1 MTITSIGIIGAGT
14 MGNGIAQV
22 AASAGYDVVLL
33 DVSDAALEKG
43 LAALS
48 NSLDRL
54 IKKEVM
60 NAEQKSQTLARIKTT
75 THYADLAQVSL
86 VIEAATENQAIKE
99 SILQQVDQVV
109 SKDAIIASNTSSI
122 SITHLGSRNSR
133 PERFIGI
140 HFFNPPPLMA
150 LIEVIMGK
158 QTSPETLKAVLAIAT
173 RMGKE
178 PITVQS
184 SPGFVVNRILLPM
197 INEAFFVLHEGIAS
211 PEDIDTGMKLGCNH
225 PIGPLA
231 LADLIGLDT
240 CLAIMEVYHKEFKDD
255 KYRPSP
261 YLIDLVA
268 KGHLGRKT
276 GRGVYAYDK
285 K

>member
-54 IKKEVM
+54 IKKEVISP
-60 NAEQKSQTLARIKTT
+60 EQKSQTLARIRTT
-75 THYADLAQVSL
+75 TQYTDLAPVSL

-99 SILQQVDQVV
+99 SILQQVDRVV
-109 SKDAIIASNTSSI
+109 SKDTIIASNTSSI

-158 QTSPETLKAVLAIAT
+158 ETSPETLKAVLVMAT
-173 RMGKE
+173 QMGKE

-261 YLIDLVA
+261 LLIDLVA

>member
-109 SKDAIIASNTSSI
+109 SNDTIIASNTSSI
-122 SITHLGSRNSR
+122 SITYLGSRNSR

-158 QTSPETLKAVLAIAT
+158 QTSPETLKAVLAMAT

>member
-158 QTSPETLKAVLAIAT
+158 QTSPETLKAVLAMAT

-197 INEAFFVLHEGIAS
+197 INEAFFVLHERIAS

>member
-33 DVSDAALEKG
+33 DLSDAALEKG
-43 LAALS
+43 LAALN

-54 IKKEVM
+54 IKKEVIS
-60 NAEQKSQTLARIKTT
+60 AEQKSQTLARIKTT
-75 THYADLAQVSL
+75 TQYSELATVSL
-86 VIEAATENQAIKE
+86 VIEAATENQTIKE
-99 SILQQVDQVV
+99 SILQQVDRVV
-109 SKDAIIASNTSSI
+109 GQDTIIASNTSSI
-122 SITHLGSRNSR
+122 SITHLGSLNSR

-158 QTSPETLKAVLAIAT
+158 QTSPETLKAVLAMAA

-240 CLAIMEVYHKEFKDD
+240 CLAIMEVYHQEFKDD

-261 YLIDLVA
+261 LLIDLVA

>member
-43 LAALS
+43 LAALN

-54 IKKEVM
+54 IKKEVIS
-60 NAEQKSQTLARIKTT
+60 AEQKSQTLARIKTT
-75 THYADLAQVSL
+75 TQYSELATVSL
-86 VIEAATENQAIKE
+86 VIEAATENQTIKE
-99 SILQQVDQVV
+99 SILQQVDRVV
-109 SKDAIIASNTSSI
+109 GQDTIIASNTSSI
-122 SITHLGSRNSR
+122 SITHLGSLNSR

-158 QTSPETLKAVLAIAT
+158 QTSPETLKAVLAMAA

-240 CLAIMEVYHKEFKDD
+240 CLAIMEVYHQEFKDD

-261 YLIDLVA
+261 LLIDLVA

>member
-43 LAALS
+43 LAALN

-54 IKKEVM
+54 IKKEVIS
-60 NAEQKSQTLARIKTT
+60 AEQKSQTLARIKTST
-75 THYADLAQVSL
+75 QYTDLASVSL
-86 VIEAATENQAIKE
+86 VIEAATENQSIKE

-109 SKDAIIASNTSSI
+109 SKDTIIASNTSSI
-122 SITHLGSRNSR
+122 SITHLGSLNSR

-158 QTSPETLKAVLAIAT
+158 QTSPETLKAVLEMAT

-240 CLAIMEVYHKEFKDD
+240 CLAIMEVYHQEFKDD
-255 KYRPSP
+255 KYRPSRL
-261 YLIDLVA
+261 LIDLVA

>member
-33 DVSDAALEKG
+33 DVSNAALEKG

-109 SKDAIIASNTSSI
+109 SNDTIIASNTSSI

-158 QTSPETLKAVLAIAT
+158 QTSPETLKAVLAMAT

>member
-109 SKDAIIASNTSSI
+109 SNDTIIASNTSSI

-133 PERFIGI
+133 PERFKIGRA
-140 HFFNPPPLMA
+140 H
-150 LIEVIMGK
+150 V
-158 QTSPETLKAVLAIAT
+158 
-173 RMGKE
+173 
-178 PITVQS
+178 
-184 SPGFVVNRILLPM
+184 
-197 INEAFFVLHEGIAS
+197 
-211 PEDIDTGMKLGCNH
+211 
-225 PIGPLA
+225 
-231 LADLIGLDT
+231 
-240 CLAIMEVYHKEFKDD
+240 
-255 KYRPSP
+255 
-261 YLIDLVA
+261 
-268 KGHLGRKT
+268 
-276 GRGVYAYDK
+276 
-285 K
+285 

>member
-33 DVSDAALEKG
+33 DVSDAVLEKG

-109 SKDAIIASNTSSI
+109 SNDTIIASNTSSI

-158 QTSPETLKAVLAIAT
+158 QTSPETLKAVLTMAT

>member
-43 LAALS
+43 LAALN

-54 IKKEVM
+54 IKKEVIS
-60 NAEQKSQTLARIKTT
+60 AEQKSQTLARIKTT
-75 THYADLAQVSL
+75 TQYAELASVSL
-86 VIEAATENQAIKE
+86 VIEAATENQTIKE
-99 SILQQVDQVV
+99 SILQQVDRVV
-109 SKDAIIASNTSSI
+109 SQDTIIASNTSSI
-122 SITHLGSRNSR
+122 SITHLGSLNSR

-158 QTSPETLKAVLAIAT
+158 QTSPETLKAVLAMAA

-240 CLAIMEVYHKEFKDD
+240 CLAIMEVYHQEFKDD

-261 YLIDLVA
+261 LLIDLVA

-276 GRGVYAYDK
+276 GRGVYVYDK

>member
-33 DVSDAALEKG
+33 DVSDAALKKG

-60 NAEQKSQTLARIKTT
+60 NAEQKSQTLSRIKTT
-75 THYADLAQVSL
+75 THYADLSQVSL

-109 SKDAIIASNTSSI
+109 SNDTIIASNTSSI

-158 QTSPETLKAVLAIAT
+158 QTSPETLKAVLAMAT

>member
-60 NAEQKSQTLARIKTT
+60 SVEQKSQTLGRIKTT
-75 THYADLAQVSL
+75 TQYADLAPVSL

-109 SKDAIIASNTSSI
+109 SKDTIIASNTSSI
-122 SITHLGSRNSR
+122 SITHLGSLNSR

-158 QTSPETLKAVLAIAT
+158 QTSSETLKTVLAMAT

-261 YLIDLVA
+261 LLVDLVA

>member
-158 QTSPETLKAVLAIAT
+158 QTSPETLKAVLAMAT

-261 YLIDLVA
+261 YLIDLVD

>member
-99 SILQQVDQVV
+99 SILQQVDQAV

-158 QTSPETLKAVLAIAT
+158 QTSPETLKAVLAMAT

>member
-43 LAALS
+43 LATLS

-109 SKDAIIASNTSSI
+109 SNDTIIASNTSSI

-158 QTSPETLKAVLAIAT
+158 QTSPETLKAVLAMAT

>member
-1 MTITSIGIIGAGT
+1 MEIKSIGIIGAGT

-22 AASAGYDVVLL
+22 AASAAYDVVLL

-43 LAALS
+43 LAAL
-48 NSLDRL
+48 NHSLDRL
-54 IKKEVM
+54 IKKEAIS
-60 NAEQKSQTLARIKTT
+60 AEQKSQTLARIKTT
-75 THYADLAQVSL
+75 TQYADLAPVSL

-109 SKDAIIASNTSSI
+109 SKDTIIASNTSSI
-122 SITHLGSRNSR
+122 SITHLGSLNSR

-158 QTSPETLKAVLAIAT
+158 QTSPETLKAVLAMAA

-197 INEAFFVLHEGIAS
+197 INEAFFVLHEGVAS

-231 LADLIGLDT
+231 LADLIGLDP
-240 CLAIMEVYHKEFKDD
+240 A
-255 KYRPSP
+255 
-261 YLIDLVA
+261 
-268 KGHLGRKT
+268 
-276 GRGVYAYDK
+276 
-285 K
+285 

>member
-1 MTITSIGIIGAGT
+1 
-14 MGNGIAQV
+14 
-22 AASAGYDVVLL
+22 
-33 DVSDAALEKG
+33 
-43 LAALS
+43 
-48 NSLDRL
+48 
-54 IKKEVM
+54 
-60 NAEQKSQTLARIKTT
+60 
-75 THYADLAQVSL
+75 
-86 VIEAATENQAIKE
+86 
-99 SILQQVDQVV
+99 
-109 SKDAIIASNTSSI
+109 
-122 SITHLGSRNSR
+122 
-133 PERFIGI
+133 
-140 HFFNPPPLMA
+140 MA
-150 LIEVIMGK
+150 LIEVIMGR
-158 QTSPETLKAVLAIAT
+158 QTSPETLKAVLVMAT

-197 INEAFFVLHEGIAS
+197 INEAFFVLYEGIAS

-240 CLAIMEVYHKEFKDD
+240 CLAIMEVYQSEFKDD

-261 YLIDLVA
+261 LLVDLVA

-276 GRGVYAYDK
+276 GRGVYSYDK

>member
-1 MTITSIGIIGAGT
+1 MAIRSIGIIGAGT

-22 AASAGYDVVLL
+22 AAGAGFEVILL
-33 DVSDAALEKG
+33 DINDAALEKG

-48 NSLDRL
+48 KSLDRL
-54 IKKEVM
+54 IKKESITS
-60 NAEQKSQTLARIKTT
+60 EQKVQTLARIKTT
-75 THYADLAQVSL
+75 THYADLAAVSL

-99 SILQQVDQVV
+99 KILAQVDHVV
-109 SKDAIIASNTSSI
+109 SRETIIASNTSSI
-122 SITHLGSRNSR
+122 SITHLASLNSR

-150 LIEVIMGK
+150 LLEVIMGK
-158 QTSPETLKAVLAIAT
+158 ETSPETLKAVLAMASA
-173 RMGKE
+173 MGKE

-197 INEAFFVLHEGIAS
+197 INEAFFVLHEGVAS

-240 CLAIMEVYHKEFKDD
+240 CLAIMEVYQAEFKDD

-261 YLIDLVA
+261 LLIDLVA

-276 GRGVYAYDK
+276 ERGVYVYDK

>member
-1 MTITSIGIIGAGT
+1 MTVTSIGIIGAGT

-33 DVSDAALEKG
+33 DISDAALEKG
-43 LAALS
+43 LAALN

-54 IKKEVM
+54 IKKEVIS
-60 NAEQKSQTLARIKTT
+60 AEQKSQTLARIKTT
-75 THYADLAQVSL
+75 TQYSDLAPVSL

-109 SKDAIIASNTSSI
+109 GKDAIIASNTSSI
-122 SITHLGSRNSR
+122 SITHLGSLNSQ

-140 HFFNPPPLMA
+140 HFFKPPPLMA

-158 QTSPETLKAVLAIAT
+158 QTSPKTLQAVLAMAT

-211 PEDIDTGMKLGCNH
+211 PEDIDTGMKRGCNH

-261 YLIDLVA
+261 LLIDLVA
-268 KGHLGRKT
+268 KGYLGRKT

>member
-1 MTITSIGIIGAGT
+1 MDISRIGIIGAGT

-158 QTSPETLKAVLAIAT
+158 QTSPETLKAVLAMAT

>member
-54 IKKEVM
+54 IKKEVISP
-60 NAEQKSQTLARIKTT
+60 EQKSQTLARIKTT
-75 THYADLAQVSL
+75 TQYTDLAPVSL

-99 SILQQVDQVV
+99 SILQQVDRVV
-109 SKDAIIASNTSSI
+109 SKDTIIASNTSSI

-158 QTSPETLKAVLAIAT
+158 ETSPETLKAVLAMAMQ
-173 RMGKE
+173 MGKE

-261 YLIDLVA
+261 LLIDLVA

>member
-33 DVSDAALEKG
+33 DVSDAVLEKG

-54 IKKEVM
+54 IEKEVM

-109 SKDAIIASNTSSI
+109 SNDTIIASNTSSI

-158 QTSPETLKAVLAIAT
+158 QTSPETLKAVLAMAT

>member
-33 DVSDAALEKG
+33 DVSDTALEKG

-109 SKDAIIASNTSSI
+109 SNDTIIASNTSSI

-158 QTSPETLKAVLAIAT
+158 QTSPETLKAVLAMAT

>member
-1 MTITSIGIIGAGT
+1 MTITTIGIIGAGT

-33 DVSDAALEKG
+33 DVNDAALEKG

-158 QTSPETLKAVLAIAT
+158 QTSPETLKAVLAMAT

>member
-22 AASAGYDVVLL
+22 AASSGYDVVLL

-109 SKDAIIASNTSSI
+109 SNDTIIASNTSSI

-158 QTSPETLKAVLAIAT
+158 QTSPETLKAVLAMAT

>member
-109 SKDAIIASNTSSI
+109 SNDTIIASNTSSI
-122 SITHLGSRNSR
+122 SITHLGSLNSR

-158 QTSPETLKAVLAIAT
+158 QTSPETLKAVLAMAT

>member
-1 MTITSIGIIGAGT
+1 MTITTIGIIGAGT

-158 QTSPETLKAVLAIAT
+158 QTSPETLKAVLAMAT

>member
-99 SILQQVDQVV
+99 SILQQVNQVV

-158 QTSPETLKAVLAIAT
+158 QTSPETLKAVLAMAT

>member
-109 SKDAIIASNTSSI
+109 SNDTIIASNTSSI

-158 QTSPETLKAVLAIAT
+158 QTSPETLKAVLAMAT

-268 KGHLGRKT
+268 KGYLGRKT
-276 GRGVYAYDK
+276 GRGGYAYDK

>member
-1 MTITSIGIIGAGT
+1 MTITSIGIVGAGT

-22 AASAGYDVVLL
+22 AASAEYDVVLL

-43 LAALS
+43 LAALN

-54 IKKEVM
+54 IKKEVIS
-60 NAEQKSQTLARIKTT
+60 AEQKSQTLARIKTST
-75 THYADLAQVSL
+75 QYIDLAPVSL

-99 SILQQVDQVV
+99 SILQQVDRVV
-109 SKDAIIASNTSSI
+109 SKDTIIASNTSSI
-122 SITHLGSRNSR
+122 SITHLGSLNSR

-158 QTSPETLKAVLAIAT
+158 QTSPETLKAVLEMAT
-173 RMGKE
+173 CMGKE

-197 INEAFFVLHEGIAS
+197 INEAFFVLYEGIAR

-240 CLAIMEVYHKEFKDD
+240 CLAIMEVYHKEFKND

-261 YLIDLVA
+261 LLIDLVA

-276 GRGVYAYDK
+276 GRGVYDYDK

>member
-1 MTITSIGIIGAGT
+1 MEIKSIGIIGAGT

-22 AASAGYDVVLL
+22 AASAAYDVVLL

-43 LAALS
+43 LAALN

-54 IKKEVM
+54 IKKETIS
-60 NAEQKSQTLARIKTT
+60 AEQKSQTLARIKTT
-75 THYADLAQVSL
+75 TQYTDLASVSL
-86 VIEAATENQAIKE
+86 VIEAATENQTIKE
-99 SILQQVDQVV
+99 SILHQVDQVV

-122 SITHLGSRNSR
+122 SITHLGSLNSR

-158 QTSPETLKAVLAIAT
+158 ETSPETLKAVLAMAT

-261 YLIDLVA
+261 LLIDLVA

>member
-99 SILQQVDQVV
+99 SILQQVDRVV

-158 QTSPETLKAVLAIAT
+158 QTSPETLKAVLAMAT

>member
-109 SKDAIIASNTSSI
+109 SNDTIIASNTSSI

-158 QTSPETLKAVLAIAT
+158 QTSPETLKAVLAMAT

>member
-1 MTITSIGIIGAGT
+1 MQIRSIGIIGAGT

-22 AASAGYDVVLL
+22 AAGAGFEVTLL
-33 DVSDAALEKG
+33 DINDAALEKG
-43 LAALS
+43 LAALN

-54 IKKEVM
+54 IKKESIT
-60 NAEQKSQTLARIKTT
+60 AEQKVQTLGRIKTT
-75 THYADLAQVSL
+75 THYADLASVSL

-99 SILQQVDQVV
+99 KILAQVDHVV
-109 SKDAIIASNTSSI
+109 SKETIIASNTSSI
-122 SITHLGSRNSR
+122 SITHLASLNSR

-150 LIEVIMGK
+150 LLEVIMGK
-158 QTSPETLKAVLAIAT
+158 ETSPETLKAVLA
-173 RMGKE
+173 
-178 PITVQS
+178 S
-184 SPGFVVNRILLPM
+184 FVVNRILLPM
-197 INEAFFVLHEGIAS
+197 INEAFFVLHEGVAS
-211 PEDIDTGMKLGCNH
+211 AEDIDTGMKLGCNH

-240 CLAIMEVYHKEFKDD
+240 CLAIMEVYQSEFKDD

-261 YLIDLVA
+261 LLLDLVA

-276 GRGVYAYDK
+276 GRGVYVYDK

>member
-109 SKDAIIASNTSSI
+109 SNDAIIASNTSSI
-122 SITHLGSRNSR
+122 SITHLGSHNSR

-158 QTSPETLKAVLAIAT
+158 QTSPETLKAVLAMAT

>member
-158 QTSPETLKAVLAIAT
+158 QTSPETLKAVLAMAT

>member
-158 QTSPETLKAVLAIAT
+158 QTSPETLKAVLAMAT

-211 PEDIDTGMKLGCNH
+211 PEDIDIGMKLGCNH